1 MSDKTM
7 RERRMAYQRNLPEN
21 KKVLKDAQSQLEEA
35 LRLLENGEKD
45 AVCNI
50 VNQLKENL
58 EKRIELENTKCK
70 SESTEK
76 FDKSIF
82 PKTGM
87 LIGEDRDVVMFV
99 TKASEKEEYLSLSH
113 TYSQMKNAYKDEKFL
128 EKIWNSF
135 IGENVFACSVYD
147 KKTKTFVGYCSI
159 KELRQKEWELAIELK
174 PEWCHRGYGTQALT
188 LFVNCVTEIT
198 GNYIY
203 RARVEIDNYASQAL
217 LKKLG
222 AYPNGISEYEL
233 HGKNLDQFK
242 RENTDLIDDKLQA
255 VAEEFCMEA
264 EDILGYVLEYRLEVY

>member
-1 MSDKTM
+1 MC
-7 RERRMAYQRNLPEN
+7 ERRMAYQRKLPEN

-35 LRLLENGEKD
+35 LRLLENGEKE

-50 VNQLKENL
+50 VNKLKENL

-82 PKTGM
+82 SKTGM
-87 LIGEDRDVVMFV
+87 LMGEDRDIVMFV
-99 TKASEKEEYLSLSH
+99 TKTSEKEEYLSLSH

-128 EKIWNSF
+128 EKVWNSF

-159 KELRQKEWELAIELK
+159 KDLRQKEWELAIELK
-174 PEWCHRGYGTQALT
+174 PEWCYRGYGTQALA
-188 LFVNCVTEIT
+188 LFVNYVTETT

-203 RARVEIDNYASQAL
+203 RARVDIDNYASQAL
-217 LKKLG
+217 LKRLG

>member
-21 KKVLKDAQSQLEEA
+21 KKVLKDAQNQLEEA

-135 IGENVFACSVYD
+135 IGENVFVCFVYD

>member
-99 TKASEKEEYLSLSH
+99 TKASEKEEYLSLSY
-113 TYSQMKNAYKDEKFL
+113 TYSQMKNAYKEEKFL
-128 EKIWNSF
+128 ENVWNSF
-135 IGENVFACSVYD
+135 MEENVFVCSIYD
-147 KKTKTFVGYCSI
+147 KKTETFIGYCSI
-159 KELRQKEWELAIELK
+159 KDLRQKEWELAIELK

>member
-21 KKVLKDAQSQLEEA
+21 KKVLKDAQNQLEEA

-147 KKTKTFVGYCSI
+147 KKTKTFVGYCTI

>member
-21 KKVLKDAQSQLEEA
+21 KKVLKDVQSQLEEA

-147 KKTKTFVGYCSI
+147 KKTKTFVGYCTI
-159 KELRQKEWELAIELK
+159 NELRQKEWELAIELK

>member
-147 KKTKTFVGYCSI
+147 KKTKTFVGYCTI

-203 RARVEIDNYASQAL
+203 RARMEIDNYASQAL

>member
-21 KKVLKDAQSQLEEA
+21 KKVLKDVQSQLEEA

-147 KKTKTFVGYCSI
+147 KKTKTFVGYCTI

>member
-147 KKTKTFVGYCSI
+147 KKTKTFVGYCTI

>member
-21 KKVLKDAQSQLEEA
+21 KRVLKDVQSQLEEA

-147 KKTKTFVGYCSI
+147 KKTKTFVGYCTI